1 MREEDALDAM
11 IERMAREEQDDI
23 NRKQA
28 ETLLGMF
35 EEETRRRQDDPVLK
49 FANEV
54 LRRAQAEASEASA
67 SRVDHDP
74 ELGGD
79 AA

>member
-1 MREEDALDAM
+1 MNEYDAIDAM

-35 EEETRRRQDDPVLK
+35 EANARRRQDDPVLK

-54 LRRAQAEASEASA
+54 LRRAQAEASEAAA
-67 SRVDHDP
+67 SRTDHG
-74 ELGGD
+74 LGGG